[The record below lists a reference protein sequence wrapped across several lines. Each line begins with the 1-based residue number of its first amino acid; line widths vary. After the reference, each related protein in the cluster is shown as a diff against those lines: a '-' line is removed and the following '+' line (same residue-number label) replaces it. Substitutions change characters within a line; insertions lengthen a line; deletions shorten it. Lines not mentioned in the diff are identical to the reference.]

1 VAGVTQK
8 RTTEPPA
15 RVCNEGGPGVV
26 VEGGV
31 VVVVIIAYKPEGI
44 PLQLAFDAREGV
56 VVVAVVV
63 VGARV
68 ESGNGSYKCM

>member
-1 VAGVTQK
+1 VVAGVTQK

-15 RVCNEGGPGVV
+15 RVCNEGG
-26 VEGGV
+26 GGGGGGG